1 MSKYNKIS
9 FRDPSGFVFEKNNKI
24 FRGINKSE
32 KIFFD
37 GIFSSKWFNKF
48 LLDKKIQSFKIT
60 QEITD
65 SELYFLEHKKFQFPI
80 LPNQFCAEQLYLG
93 GLLTLEIAIEAIQN
107 DVILKDAS
115 AWNIFFNDSNPLF
128 CDITSFEEWDKSKNW
143 YAYGQF
149 ARHFI
154 IPLIVFKYS
163 NINVSRLF
171 QVYQDG
177 IKPEEAFKIIG
188 LKSLLSLASL
198 ETIFLPNLFHRK
210 KIDLNKIN
218 NKNNKGNEINKKII
232 ISTLKRLRKYIS
244 SLKPSNFNQK
254 DKWSDYISNRE
265 HYSAKDISEKRNFVE
280 NAIDKKGLLVLDLSC
295 NDGEFSILAEK
306 KGSYVIAADNDEMSL
321 VNLQKK
327 IQSQNISVCNLDI
340 LNPTPQIGFNN
351 KENKSF
357 IDRAKDYFDNV
368 LFLGIVHHMTVTN
381 KVPLDLIVEFLFN
394 LTKNRVVFE
403 LIDKNDIKFIELS
416 KQIKNV
422 NFNLDRENF
431 EKIIKDKFKILK
443 FKELHDNKR
452 KLYLLEKIRN

>member
-1 MSKYNKIS
+1 M
-9 FRDPSGFVFEKNNKI
+9 
-24 FRGINKSE
+24 
-32 KIFFD
+32 
-37 GIFSSKWFNKF
+37 
-48 LLDKKIQSFKIT
+48 
-60 QEITD
+60 
-65 SELYFLEHKKFQFPI
+65 
-80 LPNQFCAEQLYLG
+80 
-93 GLLTLEIAIEAIQN
+93 
-107 DVILKDAS
+107 
-115 AWNIFFNDSNPLF
+115 
-128 CDITSFEEWDKSKNW
+128 
-143 YAYGQF
+143 
-149 ARHFI
+149 
-154 IPLIVFKYS
+154 
-163 NINVSRLF
+163 
-171 QVYQDG
+171 
-177 IKPEEAFKIIG
+177 
-188 LKSLLSLASL
+188 
-198 ETIFLPNLFHRK
+198 
-210 KIDLNKIN
+210 
-218 NKNNKGNEINKKII
+218 
-232 ISTLKRLRKYIS
+232 
-244 SLKPSNFNQK
+244 
-254 DKWSDYISNRE
+254 
-265 HYSAKDISEKRNFVE
+265 
-280 NAIDKKGLLVLDLSC
+280 DLSC

-357 IDRAKDYFDNV
+357 IDRAKDNFDNV